1 MTDVSTTFKQAAYAQ
16 QTDEVFIILVTLDS
30 DELTDP
36 IRICSDPLE
45 KLPLLGDDI
54 YGLVSNGDTYLF
66 LPFDIWL
73 PRDDRTGTVSAK
85 LSIEN
90 IDRRVIETARSVTK
104 PISVRMQCILASDP
118 DTIELDFDNFQLSN
132 VKYDVMTV
140 DGDLT
145 LNYWGLEPFP
155 SNTFTPSNFPGLF

>member
-1 MTDVSTTFKQAAYAQ
+1 MTISNTFKQAAYAQ
-16 QTDEVFIILVTLDS
+16 ETDEVFVVLVTLDS
-30 DELTDP
+30 EELTEP
-36 IRICSDPLE
+36 IRICSDPKE
-45 KLPLLGDDI
+45 KFDDLGDEI
-54 YGLVSNGDTYLF
+54 YGISSNGDRYIF
-66 LPFDIWL
+66 IPFDIWL

-90 IDRRVIETARSVTK
+90 LDRRIIETARSVTR
-104 PISVRMQCILASDP
+104 PVSVRMQCVLASDP

-132 VKYDVMTV
+132 VKYDVMSV

-155 SNTFTPSNFPGLF
+155 SNTFTPANFPGLF